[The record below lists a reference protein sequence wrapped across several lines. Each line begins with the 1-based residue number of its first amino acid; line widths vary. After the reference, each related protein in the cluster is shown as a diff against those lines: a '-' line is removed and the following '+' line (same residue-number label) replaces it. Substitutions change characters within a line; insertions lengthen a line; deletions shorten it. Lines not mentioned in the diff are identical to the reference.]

1 MSYITT
7 FIIFS
12 SRMEIFWNW
21 IIQIH
26 LKKWP
31 KWTESREICSKHSRL
46 LRRRRRQATWW
57 TAGQMD
63 LELQQCL
70 LALLSL
76 GPCCVLQPPSH
87 NQLTTAK
94 TANKL
99 CINISKANGPYT
111 KQYYRTVPPVRLS
124 IGLKQKL
131 EEISHLKEIFL
142 IKSVTDTA
150 IFGHK
155 VKIQGYMGQR
165 KF

>member
-1 MSYITT
+1 
-7 FIIFS
+7 
-12 SRMEIFWNW
+12 
-21 IIQIH
+21 
-26 LKKWP
+26 
-31 KWTESREICSKHSRL
+31 
-46 LRRRRRQATWW
+46 
-57 TAGQMD
+57 MD

-111 KQYYRTVPPVRLS
+111 KQYYRTVPPVRMS
-124 IGLKQKL
+124 IGLIQKL

-155 VKIQGYMGQR
+155 VKIQDYMGQR
-165 KF
+165 NF